1 MGQERRISAVCNISA
16 SLLKAD
22 IERTFDYRGFAPN
35 GLCLVAAYPY
45 LEVASGSIPLFLIAS
60 DARGEARNSIS
71 RLEDSIS
78 PEPAT
83 TAAENVW
90 TNWISAAR
98 MPARSTPGACAAPCM
113 TGNLDSV
120 TGATGKR
127 ARLLQAA
134 HLGRQPEGLAR

>member
-60 DARGEARNSIS
+60 DGRKRLDELDLRCEDACEIDAWRVRGALYDRK
-71 RLEDSIS
+71 
-78 PEPAT
+78 P
-83 TAAENVW
+83 
-90 TNWISAAR
+90 
-98 MPARSTPGACAAPCM
+98 
-113 TGNLDSV
+113 
-120 TGATGKR
+120 
-127 ARLLQAA
+127 
-134 HLGRQPEGLAR
+134 